1 MPRPLTEA
9 EIEAE
14 KAYILS
20 TSAPM
25 PGPLTEAEKE
35 KQRADAPPLGI
46 PRYVPPDAPADSDLP
61 REGPALGMD
70 KYDSASSTRELAD
83 AKRDQAIQER
93 IRAQHGEDRPEELVQ
108 AEIKRE
114 LDRYGILGPLGPVDP
129 ETAENLEDAYTS
141 PDTLAKKRARMAAG
155 AFPIPIR
162 EPGAMERDARW
173 QPGATKLSQ
182 EGVLSLVSGISAKHA
197 EPSPAEEVVDKSWA
211 RALARSATSA
221 ATGLFAG
228 LSPVDS
234 AVRWFTGGEYDIP
247 LVPSLGE
254 TFALPSKLAD
264 VREGLEGLTTDPDVR
279 LDPVKVASRV
289 VLALAGGEG
298 VSAQLKVLGADPDEV
313 AIWDE
318 AIERATPIPEFDAAW
333 KALYEEGDSSAMEEV
348 PYHSLP
354 ASLQGGLDL
363 ALVRR
368 AVTPG
373 GALYDRP
380 EAALLQRAVE
390 RGEDELLVEREASEL
405 PISVLRWLSPLSV
418 PTNKQITDEGQKR
431 AKMQE
436 LTGIG
441 DTAKAVR
448 LLTAMTVD
456 KEDGQLYFT
465 PSPIQRALSWAGVT
479 GEVLWEADIP
489 LNIGG
494 VNLGSLVADAL
505 GYEQLARMIGT
516 ARIPTKAGWET
527 WVATGSLDPYLHERG
542 WRGSRAPLL
551 RPGAETTWMGRV
563 GANVAFADYQGPG
576 LADALRR
583 QGEPP
588 QSALSKF
595 ALAVDVAVDVLMP
608 IDELVFGGL
617 ATPAVGARRAWVAG
631 NTASRAGLRGGRLA
645 KAAAAGV
652 VPALVGETDRL
663 GALDKVVREG
673 LDAELRAGHRLF
685 GENVRGDKPPPPHED
700 PGSVDWKLQ
709 RDIARKIEAAG
720 YRPEEAAAAVNAVAD
735 ENARELWNAT
745 ARGLK
750 NRGGPADVA
759 LRTAPGYAAVRARYD
774 DLAAAGNV
782 TPRQADVTMAMLES
796 LAWKAVG
803 EGKYA
808 TPEEFFDAHAVE
820 LGGTPG
826 AGAYFQKAPETPEFR
841 NWFGASKVVD
851 PEGKPLVVYHGS
863 SYGDIRA
870 FDPDRADSSGLY
882 GPGFYFTDDPLIAS
896 SYTGKAPPRVSRA
909 EIEAHFT
916 PGRIVEGYAGKDRV
930 LAFDGDDPR
939 FPWRVQVE
947 RVDDAGN
954 AIEPPRWHFTE
965 PQPHRIEG
973 RPGPGVLPTYLRVQ
987 RPFDI
992 EAKLDAA
999 SRNAIVGAARGHP
1012 ALSPGQIAEIRRKL
1026 EPPANPVQE
1035 GPDAWRVAGWPI
1047 FRDDA
1052 GLYHTAFAPRE
1063 VFASLDDA
1071 ARATTAPVYATGA
1084 DAYDAIVGTLAD
1096 GIDEPKRVANEILQS
1111 AGYDGITHVGGAVTG
1126 GKPHRVYIAFR
1137 PEQIKS
1143 ATANRGTFD
1152 PTDPSILR
1160 DPSGGP
1166 AAAATYTPPVPP
1178 ADLPPRLAA
1187 DTWGDTRGPLGWW
1200 MPLDE
1205 VEDALHGL
1213 VEEFIVLYDGAG
1225 RQVARWGPEDTRVA
1239 GADPAVNCVVYSSA
1253 LDALARTG
1261 DGVYTHVHPSGAP
1274 FSPEDLLVARRANV
1288 AEIRAVAD
1296 GDGFTWV
1303 VKRPTG
1309 GWPDPAAMQSAY
1321 NEAAVPA
1328 TGVATRQMDDIVRAA
1343 GGDITDGRNAR
1354 GYDKQTWRRLYARAL
1369 SDTWND
1375 AFARTGIVAERV
1387 PNRGAERM
1395 GAGVRPAGDAPG
1407 AGPEA
1412 LDLAARRGA
1421 TPVGEQVTLLEP
1433 TAPAFPPRKDG
1444 TAGPPRT
1451 VTLFSGGG
1459 LIEVG
1464 LRGLIDPVM
1473 AVESE
1478 PAIAA
1483 VHKAAHQSP
1492 IRVGKV
1498 QDVDLTDA
1506 GEVDYLHASPVCKN
1520 ASKANLTG
1528 DGEQPLDIATAT
1540 ATAKAIREKKP
1551 RVFTLE
1557 NVSGYADFDAMRLI
1571 EDALRGEGYTFDARI
1586 YDAADY
1592 GAATHRKRLL
1602 LRAVKDGPLPPP
1614 PSPTH
1619 GLAII
1624 GKPYADWYA
1633 TVADIVEALPDSTL
1647 APWMRARIEKAGID
1661 PEAPGKPLIV
1671 MGGSAGKNVPFA
1683 FAGGP
1688 APTLKAAHEAHKI
1701 ILPDGR
1707 VKDVTPQVMARI
1719 TGLPDDYPLPK
1730 EKALATTI
1738 IGNGVPPAL
1747 SKAVFGPLLVRSPEV
1762 PKYLPLTPQARE
1774 AVLYEGQPLFERR
1787 AAAVLGSIEPTSAAR
1802 WLLRYFATADIGT
1815 VLHENA
1821 HLMRF
1826 VMGDKWVDEL
1836 VRFLPNEPDPAR
1848 PGKLRLT
1855 RAGEERFAEGF
1866 GRLLRGKIAPRG
1878 RLRAYYD
1885 EFKDRLADLWM
1896 RLRGLPLGVS
1906 PDLRRWFDAAFN
1918 PGGPLKRVLIDRP
1931 VTPEGRLP
1939 GRPVRTTV
1947 EADVPTRLE
1956 AEGVKRTGQVLG
1968 DVSTMDSPGAAID
1981 VVAGSRSAREI
1992 DAVQAAINAIADTV
2006 VETARRQW
2014 GFTGDV
2020 TKLTR
2025 RTHVP
2030 KARVERVLR
2039 KVDNLFRAIHGK
2051 DLVVEADAVRLD
2063 PVSAAKMEAHVAML
2077 ADSGMGFEALRG
2089 SDLLDPDYDF
2099 TEMPLEDYNR
2109 IREATIDRDAG
2120 PGTRADRV
2128 AAQNVGNAAYGLLKF
2143 ISDSGPAGGAIA
2155 GAAVGTVVAGPGAG
2169 TLIGALGGAFLYS
2182 ERASGEIKAAFT
2194 VNFRVAEY
2202 TNPTVV
2208 DLFGETTRELGGIT
2222 GLFKRALD
2230 DVGRTNPEAM
2240 RHELVTRI
2248 ARSMPAMSVQV
2259 PDIPEMLDLHRV
2271 WVEPFTERVAKEPVL
2286 ADLLATLD
2294 NVAGFVARNP
2304 AIARTT
2310 QESEQQ
2316 AVLALAGYRA
2326 DPRDIGLLAPTE
2338 RAAIEDAV
2346 GILHDALRRRGE
2358 AVKKAGAEIGIAMS
2372 GSDEKKLWV
2381 GLHRDKN
2388 PWAQLEKAAEFYQK
2402 FYDGDWNGI
2411 LKETAAVGQA
2421 TAPPAFDPVAAAA
2434 AAITRMMALDVLNR
2448 FATKMMDAG
2457 IALDVDTAARLGR
2470 QFETFRPIGSTDASG
2485 LDRAAFRDEVLRVIQ
2500 AEMSF
2505 KMIGADVVDMAH
2517 RKKVASDPAPGTLGS
2532 FSPDAYRVGLS
2543 ILSSWGFK
2551 PGADTAWKA
2560 LVLGDGTE
2568 VMVPEGL
2575 WGELTGVMDR
2585 AAKAGLAWAA
2595 RGEAQPVLGRWYN
2608 VEGIAQ
2614 KMEGAKATVTG
2625 AVAARAADRED
2636 TLNRRVARVAQGIL
2650 DVAGWSYTM
2659 SRVNMVTGVGIPN
2672 PANFIGNLLG
2682 GAVQLYEGKGA
2693 IGALRVLGRY
2703 VAPTAS
2709 GKVLRHVFLSLFNDY
2724 RGIRAPGLWRPSA
2737 VWIDG
2742 RGGVHTGESLANQ
2755 ARKTGL
2761 HSSQARAESTWKL
2774 VDALRRNEGTRWKR
2788 ITKDFSENN
2797 PMGAA
2802 MRQFVVRPFNWWQ
2815 DALMEASTAID
2826 NLYRVGSFIDELSI
2840 GKGADEAAETARR
2853 VAFDYNA
2860 VTDFEREVIR
2870 PAVMFYTYMRRN
2882 LDLQWWT
2889 LLNHPSRFLG
2899 TLRGIRDAQEIV
2911 LGKESELIWPEYLDG
2926 RLILA
2931 MRKTASDSNQY
2942 GAYSGVARI
2951 APLIGVSDAV
2961 VLMARILGTV
2971 TGDAEGRRELMAML
2985 SPWYQSVIV
2994 AATGYDIWS
3003 GRDVAAFNT
3012 VPAWLVELDQQAFD
3026 GLLTTD
3032 LFDVDAMEERDPM
3045 SEANPGESHFQA
3057 RNARYWWAFRN
3068 LMPIGGGRTV
3078 DTVTAMARA
3087 DWLAFAFEGG
3097 IVTAAV
3103 EAAQE
3108 HRASGRARLTDPL
3121 VSLVRDGIDWLPGIN
3136 PYPDR
3141 SYAPSAAPDVEER
3154 RVGMKESEELGGL
3167 FAIKSVRVPTRV
3179 LRLDDLSKKSA
3190 REAEA
3195 AARLQER
3202 SEPY

>member
-796 LAWKAVG
+796 LAWKAGG

-826 AGAYFQKAPETPEFR
+826 AGAYLQGEGTPEFAR
-841 NWFGASKVVD
+841 WFGASKVVD
-851 PEGKPLVVYHGS
+851 AEGKPLVVYHGT
-863 SYGDIRA
+863 DA
-870 FDPDRADSSGLY
+870 DWMEFDD
-882 GPGFYFTDDPLIAS
+882 
-896 SYTGKAPPRVSRA
+896 SRA
-909 EIEAHFT
+909 LSSMGLHVGTPEQVDAVRFT
-916 PGRIVEGYAGKDRV
+916 GGTKEDLGATRPLDGQRVMPLYVKIDKPLRMEDGGDWYPWRIVDNLASRALVDSTPLPANARELAGLTQPHMLRTWEKWSDARKKIEV
-930 LAFDGDDPR
+930 YSRQKATAWLEDHPSATRDEYRD
-939 FPWRVQVE
+939 VE
-947 RVDDAGN
+947 RKAQRDYVRDL
-954 AIEPPRWHFTE
+954 IER
-965 PQPHRIEG
+965 
-973 RPGPGVLPTYLRVQ
+973 Y
-987 RPFDI
+987 
-992 EAKLDAA
+992 
-999 SRNAIVGAARGHP
+999 
-1012 ALSPGQIAEIRRKL
+1012 
-1026 EPPANPVQE
+1026 
-1035 GPDAWRVAGWPI
+1035 
-1047 FRDDA
+1047 
-1052 GLYHTAFAPRE
+1052 
-1063 VFASLDDA
+1063 
-1071 ARATTAPVYATGA
+1071 
-1084 DAYDAIVGTLAD
+1084 
-1096 GIDEPKRVANEILQS
+1096 
-1111 AGYDGITHVGGAVTG
+1111 GYDGIVYDNMYEGGG
-1126 GKPHRVYIAFR
+1126 DSYIAFR

-1253 LDALARTG
+1253 LDALARPG

-1343 GGDITDGRNAR
+1343 GGDITNGRNAR

-1433 TAPAFPPRKDG
+1433 TAPAFPPRKAG
-1444 TAGPPRT
+1444 T
-1451 VTLFSGGG
+1451 
-1459 LIEVG
+1459 
-1464 LRGLIDPVM
+1464 
-1473 AVESE
+1473 
-1478 PAIAA
+1478 
-1483 VHKAAHQSP
+1483 
-1492 IRVGKV
+1492 
-1498 QDVDLTDA
+1498 
-1506 GEVDYLHASPVCKN
+1506 
-1520 ASKANLTG
+1520 
-1528 DGEQPLDIATAT
+1528 
-1540 ATAKAIREKKP
+1540 
-1551 RVFTLE
+1551 
-1557 NVSGYADFDAMRLI
+1557 
-1571 EDALRGEGYTFDARI
+1571 
-1586 YDAADY
+1586 
-1592 GAATHRKRLL
+1592 
-1602 LRAVKDGPLPPP
+1602 
-1614 PSPTH
+1614 
-1619 GLAII
+1619 
-1624 GKPYADWYA
+1624 
-1633 TVADIVEALPDSTL
+1633 
-1647 APWMRARIEKAGID
+1647 
-1661 PEAPGKPLIV
+1661 
-1671 MGGSAGKNVPFA
+1671 
-1683 FAGGP
+1683 
-1688 APTLKAAHEAHKI
+1688 
-1701 ILPDGR
+1701 
-1707 VKDVTPQVMARI
+1707 
-1719 TGLPDDYPLPK
+1719 
-1730 EKALATTI
+1730 
-1738 IGNGVPPAL
+1738 
-1747 SKAVFGPLLVRSPEV
+1747 
-1762 PKYLPLTPQARE
+1762 
-1774 AVLYEGQPLFERR
+1774 PLFERR
-1787 AAAVLGSIEPTSAAR
+1787 AAAVLGSIEPTSVAR

-2774 VDALRRNEGTRWKR
+2774 VDALRRDEGTRWKR

-2840 GKGADEAAETARR
+2840 GKGVDEAAETARR

>member
-354 ASLQGGLDL
+354 ASLRGGLDL

-851 PEGKPLVVYHGS
+851 AEGKPLVVYHGS

-1063 VFASLDDA
+1063 VFASFDDA

-1253 LDALARTG
+1253 LDALARPG

-1343 GGDITDGRNAR
+1343 GGDITNGRNAR

-1433 TAPAFPPRKDG
+1433 TAPAFPPRKAG
-1444 TAGPPRT
+1444 T
-1451 VTLFSGGG
+1451 
-1459 LIEVG
+1459 
-1464 LRGLIDPVM
+1464 
-1473 AVESE
+1473 
-1478 PAIAA
+1478 
-1483 VHKAAHQSP
+1483 
-1492 IRVGKV
+1492 
-1498 QDVDLTDA
+1498 
-1506 GEVDYLHASPVCKN
+1506 
-1520 ASKANLTG
+1520 
-1528 DGEQPLDIATAT
+1528 
-1540 ATAKAIREKKP
+1540 
-1551 RVFTLE
+1551 
-1557 NVSGYADFDAMRLI
+1557 
-1571 EDALRGEGYTFDARI
+1571 
-1586 YDAADY
+1586 
-1592 GAATHRKRLL
+1592 
-1602 LRAVKDGPLPPP
+1602 
-1614 PSPTH
+1614 
-1619 GLAII
+1619 
-1624 GKPYADWYA
+1624 
-1633 TVADIVEALPDSTL
+1633 
-1647 APWMRARIEKAGID
+1647 
-1661 PEAPGKPLIV
+1661 
-1671 MGGSAGKNVPFA
+1671 
-1683 FAGGP
+1683 
-1688 APTLKAAHEAHKI
+1688 
-1701 ILPDGR
+1701 
-1707 VKDVTPQVMARI
+1707 
-1719 TGLPDDYPLPK
+1719 
-1730 EKALATTI
+1730 
-1738 IGNGVPPAL
+1738 
-1747 SKAVFGPLLVRSPEV
+1747 
-1762 PKYLPLTPQARE
+1762 
-1774 AVLYEGQPLFERR
+1774 PLFERR

-1896 RLRGLPLGVS
+1896 RLRGFPLGVS

-2774 VDALRRNEGTRWKR
+2774 VDALRRDEGTRWKR

-2840 GKGADEAAETARR
+2840 GKGVDEAAETARR